1 MGEVIFTMV
10 HRTSMVLLAL
20 CATAHAAKFDF
31 TDTVLSPL
39 MQIAR
44 RHAMFTVD
52 DAPST
57 NGDGKS
63 EVHIDVNFRL
73 REGEVADNLGSDQS
87 IQVIFFHH
95 DELEAVHKA
104 DLDGNFCCTIKT
116 DMGYGCPQAGVDSNF
131 VKTYTPIYKTQVDIA
146 PGDGTELLHTVK
158 VEKTG
163 MHYLMYSSCMSDA
176 TDVLMTG
183 HNAWLNPYGYLPGEL
198 YYNLPFHMVMSG
210 IYVIAGLVWLALI
223 FKHKDDGILPVQW
236 YIGLVVLLGL
246 IEVVT
251 WYITYSTYNTDGRR
265 PVPIMTTAVIFST
278 IKKTVSR
285 IVVLVV
291 CMGYGIVKPTLGDNA
306 KKVLAFGAVYCVF
319 TTVLDVVKALSHE
332 TDISGGFFILVIVP
346 VALLDSIFYYWTFV
360 SLYDVVAHLEER
372 KQTIKLNLYRQF
384 LVVIGV
390 CLIFSLGWV
399 IFQMF
404 FLYSDAFTTQWE
416 YAWVFDAYWYVL
428 SFVVLSAIMALWRPT
443 ENSMRYAY
451 TEQLS
456 TNEDDFEGIE
466 LDATDSA
473 PAFSI
478 DDEDENELADD
489 NLESIATLDSEFTS
503 PTSLK
508 KTAEDDI

>member
-52 DAPST
+52 GAPST

-104 DLDGNFCCTIKT
+104 DLDGSFCCTIKT

-265 PVPIMTTAVIFST
+265 PVPIMTTAVIFFDHQKDCQPHRSPGGVHGLRYCET
-278 IKKTVSR
+278 HAGRQRKEGASFRCCLLRVHDSARCGESAKSR
-285 IVVLVV
+285 DRHFGWFLHTGDRSGRTSRFDLLLLDIRFAVRCCGSFRGAQTNYQTQSLQAVPGCDRRVPHFLAR
-291 CMGYGIVKPTLGDNA
+291 MG
-306 KKVLAFGAVYCVF
+306 
-319 TTVLDVVKALSHE
+319 
-332 TDISGGFFILVIVP
+332 DISNVLLVLRCIHDTV
-346 VALLDSIFYYWTFV
+346 
-360 SLYDVVAHLEER
+360 
-372 KQTIKLNLYRQF
+372 
-384 LVVIGV
+384 GV
-390 CLIFSLGWV
+390 CLGFRCLLV
-399 IFQMF
+399 C
-404 FLYSDAFTTQWE
+404 A
-416 YAWVFDAYWYVL
+416 
-428 SFVVLSAIMALWRPT
+428 
-443 ENSMRYAY
+443 
-451 TEQLS
+451 
-456 TNEDDFEGIE
+456 E
-466 LDATDSA
+466 LCGPFGYHGFMETYRKQH
-473 PAFSI
+473 
-478 DDEDENELADD
+478 EVRLH
-489 NLESIATLDSEFTS
+489 
-503 PTSLK
+503 
-508 KTAEDDI
+508 